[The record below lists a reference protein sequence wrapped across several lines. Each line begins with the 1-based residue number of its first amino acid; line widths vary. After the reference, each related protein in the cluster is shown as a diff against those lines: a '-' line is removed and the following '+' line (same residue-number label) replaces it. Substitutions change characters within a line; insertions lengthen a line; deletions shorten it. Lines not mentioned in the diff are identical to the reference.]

1 MYDRADKGKQPMH
14 PNQSLWMSHWSAV
27 QEQNQIST
35 LVHDN
40 GMNQLHVQ
48 KGKEVTSYMSRS
60 SEKRTEVQAIDFGI
74 LHGNQ
79 AMSSRKERDYR
90 LDSLDSSTVNLSQN
104 RHHTLNTEQ
113 VPPLL
118 SLAPPGTETSY
129 MESHIQQ
136 KTILQ
141 CPSDLVKSQMVL
153 SSSLAFPES
162 LAENLSGTASHVSS
176 RLYDLGEGRLEN
188 RSNSKTPSFVCSV
201 EENGNHVRSIL
212 PSKRKL
218 SDTNIRTVAKHE
230 KCSNHCA
237 AGFVSDDLCMKNNHP
252 PSFCEER
259 YKRMHNCSDFRKFV
273 HFLSRKILI
282 HICGRKIKDLGIQD
296 FLLCRKMCP
305 SNVTAFPSFLVLVS
319 REYSS
324 SSCPHQIVK
333 GNIIFMMSML
343 LKFFQRINHQLK
355 LTQYLGKRLTRDI
368 FQDGK
373 ANTDRQC
380 HDHATST
387 TGEEVQPRK
396 RPIPEIPDM
405 NLELPAEPD
414 EASVVDNAEASTS
427 RTRSLDIDYE
437 PDTSSRWIKRLKIS
451 DSSSHSI
458 GTKSLSLDEATSD
471 KNQNQFVSNGLRG
484 EKANSNPVPLS
495 AGKELMVLTQKTN
508 PPRTGS
514 SCLNDNFDGTDGTK
528 QLHSWIQRWQKNPAT
543 AHEKQPEP
551 VVVCDPQSSKVSLE
565 ELQRKPFASIAAMA
579 LLGKGWSGL
588 KCQYRNVGPLTLWD
602 SKDM

>member
-27 QEQNQIST
+27 QEQNQFST

-79 AMSSRKERDYR
+79 TMSSRKERDYR

-237 AGFVSDDLCMKNNHP
+237 AGFVSGKN
-252 PSFCEER
+252 
-259 YKRMHNCSDFRKFV
+259 Y
-273 HFLSRKILI
+273 
-282 HICGRKIKDLGIQD
+282 
-296 FLLCRKMCP
+296 
-305 SNVTAFPSFLVLVS
+305 
-319 REYSS
+319 
-324 SSCPHQIVK
+324 
-333 GNIIFMMSML
+333 
-343 LKFFQRINHQLK
+343 
-355 LTQYLGKRLTRDI
+355 
-368 FQDGK
+368 
-373 ANTDRQC
+373 
-380 HDHATST
+380 
-387 TGEEVQPRK
+387 
-396 RPIPEIPDM
+396 
-405 NLELPAEPD
+405 
-414 EASVVDNAEASTS
+414 VDNYFI
-427 RTRSLDIDYE
+427 L
-437 PDTSSRWIKRLKIS
+437 WKINNT
-451 DSSSHSI
+451 I
-458 GTKSLSLDEATSD
+458 
-471 KNQNQFVSNGLRG
+471 
-484 EKANSNPVPLS
+484 
-495 AGKELMVLTQKTN
+495 
-508 PPRTGS
+508 
-514 SCLNDNFDGTDGTK
+514 
-528 QLHSWIQRWQKNPAT
+528 
-543 AHEKQPEP
+543 
-551 VVVCDPQSSKVSLE
+551 
-565 ELQRKPFASIAAMA
+565 
-579 LLGKGWSGL
+579 
-588 KCQYRNVGPLTLWD
+588 
-602 SKDM
+602 